1 MALAPKG
8 FRGLLMGGHK
18 QYLDRFLTLSIPEH
32 GVGSLDFIKL

>member
-1 MALAPKG
+1 MALDPKG

-18 QYLDRFLTLSIPEH
+18 QHLDRFLTRSIPEH